1 MSARIL
7 LSGASGLLGT
17 ALRDV
22 LARREMRFL
31 QLVRR
36 SAGENTH
43 VWNPRENLSARSL
56 APLEGCRAA
65 IHLSGASI
73 DAHRWTASYRRE
85 LIESRVASTRVLAQ
99 SLARLHRPPEALIV
113 SSAVGIY
120 GDRGDEILDE
130 STQSG
135 SGFLAELCQE
145 WEAAA
150 APARKA
156 GIRVIH
162 LRTGVVLSARGGA
175 LVKMLPLFRRGL
187 GGPLGSGRQWM
198 SWIEIDDAVRAI
210 LFLLEHTELRGPVN
224 LTAPE
229 PVTNAEFTRALAQA
243 LHRPAFLRAPAFAL
257 RLALGE
263 MARETLL
270 ASQRAYPARLAQAR
284 FPISCARIDEAL
296 AALFDPAHGRDSAL
310 S

>member
-1 MSARIL
+1 MSALIL

-17 ALRDV
+17 ALRHSMS
-22 LARREMRFL
+22 RREMRFL

-36 SAGENTH
+36 PAGANTH
-43 VWNPRENLSARSL
+43 VRSPMENLSVGSP
-56 APLEGCRAA
+56 APPEGCRAA
-65 IHLSGASI
+65 IHLSGANI
-73 DAHRWTASYRRE
+73 GAHRWTASYRRE
-85 LIESRVASTRVLAQ
+85 LIASRVATTRALAQ
-99 SLARLHRPPEALIV
+99 SLAQLHHPPETLIV

-120 GDRGDEILDE
+120 GDRGNEILDE
-130 STQSG
+130 SAESG

-145 WEAAA
+145 WEEAA
-150 APARKA
+150 APARAA
-156 GIRVIH
+156 GIRVVH
-162 LRTGVVLSARGGA
+162 LRTGVILATQGGA
-175 LVKMLPLFRRGL
+175 LAKMLPLFRRGL
-187 GGPLGSGRQWM
+187 GGPLGSGHQWM

-210 LFLLEHTELRGPVN
+210 LFLLERTEIRGPVN

-229 PVTNAEFTRALAQA
+229 PVTNADFTRALAQA

-284 FPISCARIDEAL
+284 FSFSSPGIDKAL
-296 AALFDPAHGRDSAL
+296 ATLFDPARERDSAL